1 MHARMHG
8 LVCADGA
15 SWVSQDD
22 NSEEILVQ
30 KALDY
35 ITKAI
40 YPPGAS
46 KNDKRVI
53 RKKAAKFSVQDGQIF
68 YAKKGAKKV

>member
-1 MHARMHG
+1 M
-8 LVCADGA
+8 
-15 SWVSQDD
+15 
-22 NSEEILVQ
+22 Q
-30 KALDY
+30 KAVDY

-53 RKKAAKFSVQDGQIF
+53 RKKAAKFSMQDGQIF
-68 YAKKGAKKV
+68 YAKKGGKKV